1 MRKST
6 LNTTAR
12 STKVRL
18 LLVCLPS
25 LVSSPLPGVL
35 ICAEEF
41 KALLEELKKSG
52 AATVAG
58 SADKMLVDLVF
69 SALDKDD
76 RFRPLRSSL
85 SALTHA
91 TQTPNPSHLSV
102 VFYHP
107 SRAQWRPQPGGNP
120 RRLSHSVRRRAN
132 GARPLVESVISLYDA
147 AFPYRAASHPACP
160 CADLSLPQP
169 SARSRLLTF
178 SGFSSASMTTETA
191 SLTNVLQHAP
201 AHIVARV

>member
-1 MRKST
+1 
-6 LNTTAR
+6 
-12 STKVRL
+12 
-18 LLVCLPS
+18 
-25 LVSSPLPGVL
+25 VL

-85 SALTHA
+85 SALTA
-91 TQTPNPSHLSV
+91 TPTPNPSHLSV

-107 SRAQWRPQPGGNP
+107 
-120 RRLSHSVRRRAN
+120 
-132 GARPLVESVISLYDA
+132 
-147 AFPYRAASHPACP
+147 
-160 CADLSLPQP
+160 
-169 SARSRLLTF
+169 
-178 SGFSSASMTTETA
+178 
-191 SLTNVLQHAP
+191 
-201 AHIVARV
+201 